1 MHPESRQKTWH
12 IWCAKADLDSTD
24 TWVQMVEPME
34 FPSGPLCH
42 ILSNCL
48 VSKTLVFLLLR
59 STLTGTSH
67 FCILGKFDDNTFFV
81 FDSYGAVRSPLTM
94 LLKLAAP
101 SGSFICLNT
110 CSWQITGRNCGLYCL
125 IMMHA
130 WFSDFKIAR
139 GYKTP
144 REMLEV
150 MNAIKFLRCNGDFSQ
165 NDSYAFQ
172 YASLQHVGEEFYDQ
186 SFAYS
191 RNEFYAFQHTLDI
204 SHTI

>member
-1 MHPESRQKTWH
+1 
-12 IWCAKADLDSTD
+12 
-24 TWVQMVEPME
+24 ME